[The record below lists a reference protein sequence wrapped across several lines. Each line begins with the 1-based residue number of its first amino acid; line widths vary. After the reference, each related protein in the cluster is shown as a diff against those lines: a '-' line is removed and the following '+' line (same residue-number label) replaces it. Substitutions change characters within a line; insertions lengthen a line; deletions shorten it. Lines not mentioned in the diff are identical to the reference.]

1 MSRCDC
7 CNVILT
13 PFELTMKSVNT
24 NRYLMMCQKC
34 YSYVSD
40 DIKVMVRDDLEEDD
54 GTVLADYIDIEDYEH
69 SVYYE

>member
-1 MSRCDC
+1 
-7 CNVILT
+7 
-13 PFELTMKSVNT
+13 MKSVNT

-40 DIKVMVRDDLEEDD
+40 DIKVTVRDDLEEDD

>member
-40 DIKVMVRDDLEEDD
+40 DIKVTVRDDLEEDD